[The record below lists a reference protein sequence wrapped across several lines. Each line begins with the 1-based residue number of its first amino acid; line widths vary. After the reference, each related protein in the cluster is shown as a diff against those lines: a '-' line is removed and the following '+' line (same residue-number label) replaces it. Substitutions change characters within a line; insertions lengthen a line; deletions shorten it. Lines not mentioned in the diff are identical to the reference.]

1 MQDEVHADVNTKR
14 GVFVMA
20 SSTINGDNVQA
31 NGFQVLRAGVP
42 LSTFVKH
49 FLKQRFD
56 TSANVIAIE
65 YTPSHIVATAILPDG
80 HVNWSFM
87 CHPKSHFTNAVL
99 ADALTLTELIRDN
112 EQINEMRRD

>member
-14 GVFVMA
+14 GIFVMA
-20 SSTINGDNVQA
+20 SSTINGDSVQA
-31 NGFQVLRAGVP
+31 NGFQVLQAGAS
-42 LSTFVKH
+42 LSNFVKR
-49 FLKQRFD
+49 FLKQRFE
-56 TSANVIAIE
+56 SNSNVVAIE
-65 YTPSHIVATAILPDG
+65 YTPSHIVATAILPEG
-80 HVNWSFM
+80 HVNWTFM